1 MVGDLGGPIHCPGGS
16 GGVGLHDGRFLW
28 VSVYFH
34 SRAPMSLGGACASP
48 REVSFGGQ
56 KGAAVAKYGERGV
69 VAWSRA
75 WSRACGRTGQGLA
88 VFRTARSRGIP
99 FAYRFPS

>member
-1 MVGDLGGPIHCPGGS
+1 
-16 GGVGLHDGRFLW
+16 
-28 VSVYFH
+28 
-34 SRAPMSLGGACASP
+34 MSLGGACASP

-69 VAWSRA
+69 VRGVVRGRA
-75 WSRACGRTGQGLA
+75 GQGLA
-88 VFRTARSRGIP
+88 VGLGFRTARSRGIP